1 MFTHANF
8 ELSFSP
14 ITHSL
19 CGDIKVSATYDGSN
33 IEKEEDVLSYDADTN
48 TFTIDTDDMD
58 LMGEAKPYT
67 IKAEL

>member
-1 MFTHANF
+1 M
-8 ELSFSP
+8 
-14 ITHSL
+14 
-19 CGDIKVSATYDGSN
+19 SATYDGSN